1 MHSSKRRPWIQNTR
15 PAAPPLVRHCAA
27 LLAVAAGAS
36 LFAGVTAQAEGAP
49 APQPSAAPQPS
60 IPSAETGLTEIIVT
74 ARKRSETAQSIPES
88 IQAFGAEEIS
98 DAHLT
103 RIDDL
108 GNLVSNLNIT
118 TRADNTPDVVLRG
131 VGSFGVVSGV
141 GFYANDVQLFDGQA
155 VRTEDIERIEVLKGP
170 QGTLYG
176 GSNIGGA
183 IKYVTKM
190 PTDDF
195 EAGAG
200 FEFGNYGTQT
210 YSGYVS
216 GPLVPGLID
225 ARASFFDSHTD
236 GYIYDTTL
244 GAKVDGGSERGG
256 RLTFSY
262 KNDDTTATLY
272 LNGDWNDTGAGAN
285 LYYRP
290 ASPTDYSL
298 DIADGTEPAYLRG
311 LYSAT
316 LKVEQGL
323 ADHLTLTSIS
333 SYFHSYADV
342 TVDIDKGPLP
352 LLTGYQRFKTD
363 VGSEE
368 LRLANSSAGP
378 FKWLVGVFA
387 QANDPSVFTV
397 TRAFNGDPSDDAAL
411 ADPTQYSDQDTDV
424 TQQHREYAGF
434 GNATYDWANW
444 TFELGLRVDYENS
457 WLADHEYGIS
467 GEQHN
472 TEVLPKFSA
481 SYHFDKDIM
490 AYATVSRGFQPGDM
504 VEQFTAAGNPYAA
517 QYAPETTSNYEV
529 GFKSTLSDRVRVNAA
544 VFYIDYRDRLFQTVA
559 LEANQFVQV
568 TQNIGASRN
577 YGGEFDVSARIT
589 QDLLFTT
596 SFGVTKA
603 VWGNVPYYD
612 LDLNQPTN
620 LVGRTAP
627 YTPAYQGSVSLD
639 WSHHLTDNLLFGARA
654 DSSFVGQQYW
664 DPTDHYQQPAYQL
677 VNLGLRLECDHW
689 SVRAH
694 VSNVF
699 NKLYNTEYISAA
711 EVQAP
716 FNVAGIGRPRLW
728 TVALNY
734 RW

>member
-1 MHSSKRRPWIQNTR
+1 
-15 PAAPPLVRHCAA
+15 
-27 LLAVAAGAS
+27 LAIVAGAS
-36 LFAGVTAQAEGAP
+36 IFMGLAARGADAP
-49 APQPSAAPQPS
+49 ASQADAANPES
-60 IPSAETGLTEIIVT
+60 GLMEIIVT
-74 ARKRSETAQSIPES
+74 ARKRVETVQSIPES
-88 IQAFGAEEIS
+88 IEAFGAQEIS
-98 DAHLT
+98 DAHIT
-103 RIDDL
+103 KIDDL
-108 GNLVSNLNIT
+108 GNFVSNLNIT

-195 EAGAG
+195 EAGAS

-210 YSGYVS
+210 YSGFVS
-216 GPLVPGLID
+216 GPLVSGLID

-236 GYIYDTTL
+236 GYIYDTILNRT
-244 GAKVDGGSERGG
+244 VDGGSERGG

-262 KNDDTTATLY
+262 KNDDTAVTLY
-272 LNGDWNDTGAGAN
+272 LNSDWNDTGAGAN

-290 ASPTDYSL
+290 DSPTDYSL
-298 DIADGTEPAYLRG
+298 NVTDGTDPTYLRG

-323 ADHLTLTSIS
+323 ADHLNLTSIS

-352 LLTGYQRFKTD
+352 LLTGYQRFKND

-368 LRLANSSAGP
+368 LRLANSSGGA

-424 TQQHREYAGF
+424 TQQHREYAAF
-434 GNATYDWANW
+434 GNASYDWANW
-444 TFELGLRVDYENS
+444 TLESGLRVDYENS
-457 WLADHEYGIS
+457 WLADRVYGIS
-467 GEQHN
+467 DDQRN

-481 SYHFDKDIM
+481 SYHFDKDM
-490 AYATVSRGFQPGDM
+490 MGYTTVSRGFQPGDL
-504 VEQFTAAGNPYAA
+504 VEQFDATGNPYVAK
-517 QYAPETTSNYEV
+517 YRPETTWNYEL
-529 GFKSTLSDRVRVNAA
+529 GLKSTLFDRVRVNAA

-559 LEANQFVQV
+559 LQANQFVQV
-568 TQNIGASRN
+568 TQNIGASHN
-577 YGGEFDVSARIT
+577 YGGEFDVSARLT
-589 QDLLFTT
+589 KDLLFTT

-603 VWGNVPYYD
+603 IWGNVPYYD
-612 LDLNQPTN
+612 LDLNQATN
-620 LVGRTAP
+620 LSGRTAP
-627 YTPAYQGSVSLD
+627 YAPAYQGSVSLD
-639 WSHHLTDNLLFGARA
+639 WSHHVAENLLLGARV
-654 DSSFVGQQYW
+654 DTTFVGNQYW

-677 VNLGLRLECDHW
+677 VNLGIRLEGGKW
-689 SVRAH
+689 SLAGH
-694 VSNVF
+694 VFNIF
-699 NKLYNTEYISAA
+699 NKLYNTEFVSAA

-728 TVALNY
+728 TVSLNY